1 MLKYFCIIGVC
12 DALLAVVFSVFSFIN
27 LLIYMKILTYFEP
40 VTS

>member
-1 MLKYFCIIGVC
+1 LKDHSDC
-12 DALLAVVFSVFSFIN
+12 LN